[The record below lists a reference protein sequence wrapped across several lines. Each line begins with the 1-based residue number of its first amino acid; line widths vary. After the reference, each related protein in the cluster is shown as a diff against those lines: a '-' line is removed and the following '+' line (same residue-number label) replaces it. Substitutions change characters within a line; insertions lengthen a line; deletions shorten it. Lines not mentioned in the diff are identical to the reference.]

1 MKKTKLKTKHKVQ
14 KRVIKTKPTLKSTKR
29 KIKIQVTTPSDLPST
44 HSEPIQ
50 VIPQITQ
57 TQTQE
62 LTKKGT
68 FRKRKPKTSNIYF
81 TEDTENAIIEYTA
94 CTDQAER
101 NRIYNER
108 IDYAFHKLTEN
119 IIHTFKFYYTDINT
133 ISELQHE
140 VVTFLLSKLHLYQKS
155 KGKAYSYFGTIA
167 KRYLIIYNEK
177 NYNKLKDKA
186 ELTEVD
192 DDKKIFND
200 LVRENETDNLS
211 TFMDLF
217 IRYIDLHLFKLF
229 PKQQD
234 AKTADAIMELFK
246 KRESLDVFNKKA
258 LFIYTREMINV
269 TTPQITK
276 IIKKL
281 KDIYRKLF
289 NIYYR
294 DGDIDISKI
303 V

>member
-1 MKKTKLKTKHKVQ
+1 MKKTKPIKKQPIKARKPRTK
-14 KRVIKTKPTLKSTKR
+14 S
-29 KIKIQVTTPSDLPST
+29 KIKIPVTTVSSIPSEQIPVT
-44 HSEPIQ
+44 
-50 VIPQITQ
+50 PQITQ
-57 TQTQE
+57 TQNLN

-81 TEDTENAIIEYTA
+81 TEDTENAIIEYTNS
-94 CTDQAER
+94 TDQAER

-133 ISELQHE
+133 VAELQHE
-140 VVTFLLSKLHLYQKS
+140 VVTFLLSKLHLYQKV

-200 LVRENETDNLS
+200 LVRENDNSNLS
-211 TFMDLF
+211 TFIDLF
-217 IRYIDLHLFKLF
+217 IKYIDLHLFKLF

-234 AKTADAIMELFK
+234 SKTADAIMELFK

-281 KDIYRKLF
+281 KDIYKKLY

-294 DGDIDISKI
+294 DGDVDILKM